1 MEVAGSRCAAL
12 VDTGCSRTL
21 VHASLCRRWHR
32 RKLHVVTV
40 SGQQLECAGI
50 ADVRVAVPG
59 FRRVIVSALV
69 VTVKPLGFS
78 MIAGM
83 DAVRELGGV
92 TVRSP
97 DNVRFGC
104 ETAGDTCAATEAA
117 SAAAAAAEEPCVRPL
132 RVEREDFCVVFDPT
146 LRRWTVTWDWSAGNP
161 PPELAGRVGE
171 YPVPAGARAE
181 YEAELGDWVE
191 KGWLREY
198 NESEMGPPKGLIP
211 LMAVV
216 QRTKVRLPTLPTP
229 TSVRSRHANGVEWGQ
244 TSLCWI

>member
-1 MEVAGSRCAAL
+1 M
-12 VDTGCSRTL
+12 
-21 VHASLCRRWHR
+21 
-32 RKLHVVTV
+32 VTV

-69 VTVKPLGFS
+69 VTAKPLGFS

-117 SAAAAAAEEPCVRPL
+117 SAAAAAAGEPCVRSL

-146 LRRWTVTWDWSAGNP
+146 LRRWT
-161 PPELAGRVGE
+161 
-171 YPVPAGARAE
+171 
-181 YEAELGDWVE
+181 LG
-191 KGWLREY
+191 
-198 NESEMGPPKGLIP
+198 
-211 LMAVV
+211 
-216 QRTKVRLPTLPTP
+216 Q
-229 TSVRSRHANGVEWGQ
+229 
-244 TSLCWI
+244 